1 MDKEKTKRRC
11 WLQRC
16 LILIRTPLP
25 CLGFRKIACSKEPGG
40 CSRCQKEGIACVYSP
55 QKPMG
60 RPRKRRHAQSLMSV
74 SLPMP
79 ASAVVTAPVSTAAL
93 DAAHPSTIAEALAR
107 VLPSAQAAALSVG
120 APSAYLGAGQHGGH
134 NQQHHCHQ
142 QNTTA
147 HQHNHCHSP
156 QPAVTSDLAASLLSQ
171 PLPSDISSYLTLSS
185 EYNTDNSISLH
196 IDDNGALAH
205 IPRHSQGF
213 FDGAAMPIMSLNQT
227 DLFESISFDE
237 IETDSSVS
245 SMSKDFND
253 SLQKY
258 MVSQYLDPP
267 PLSES
272 SPSTSIHSSC
282 FGSPKPHPTA
292 SCDCLASLTQ
302 ALSSLN
308 RLPADVISAM
318 QVARSATKIAYD
330 TLSCVHCYGDLYD
343 LSKPS
348 PVSRFQSMM
357 CLAALVPS
365 ACNAYATILEM
376 VDRDVERAK
385 GQLQSIYFNFK
396 EVGGIWGNLI
406 DEKGSA
412 SPECTLLRSFHDR
425 YLDPETW
432 KATIRA
438 ILKVEVYG
446 FNQKTASVSS
456 TVDCSV
462 SPYAFLHCGL
472 KDVITLLDEKNQK
485 RHDLAD
491 ALVQANHALP
501 DHNYLLTLGAPK
513 LCPRE
518 DRPCVRMLDI
528 ARMALSNLAIS

>member
-1 MDKEKTKRRC
+1 MSSGIAAAATAAATAQAASAPGPQKHRACDECR
-11 WLQRC
+11 
-16 LILIRTPLP
+16 
-25 CLGFRKIACSKEPGG
+25 FRKIACSKEPGG
-40 CSRCQKEGIACVYSP
+40 CSRCQKEGITCVYSP

-79 ASAVVTAPVSTAAL
+79 ASAAVTAPESTAAL
-93 DAAHPSTIAEALAR
+93 DAARTSTIAEALAR
-107 VLPSAQAAALSVG
+107 VLPPAQAATVSVG
-120 APSAYLGAGQHGGH
+120 APSAYLGVGQHGQNLSHGD
-134 NQQHHCHQ
+134 QSQHHCHQ
-142 QNTTA
+142 HNTAA
-147 HQHNHCHSP
+147 HQHNHCHPP

-171 PLPSDISSYLTLSS
+171 PLPSDISSYLALSS
-185 EYNTDNSISLH
+185 EYNTD
-196 IDDNGALAH
+196 DF
-205 IPRHSQGF
+205 PRHSQGF
-213 FDGAAMPIMSLNQT
+213 FDGAAMPVMNLNQA

-237 IETDSSVS
+237 TETDSSAS

-272 SPSTSIHSSC
+272 SPSTSTHSSC
-282 FGSPKPHPTA
+282 FASPKPHPTA

-318 QVARSATKIAYD
+318 QVARGATKIAYD
-330 TLSCVHCYGDLYD
+330 TLSCVYCYGDIYD

-357 CLAALVPS
+357 CLGALVPS

-406 DEKGSA
+406 DEKSPA
-412 SPECTLLRSFHDR
+412 SPECALLRSFHDR

-485 RHDLAD
+485 RHDIAD
-491 ALVQANHALP
+491 ALLQANHALP
-501 DHNYLLTLGAPK
+501 GYNYLLTLGAPK
-513 LCPRE
+513 PCPRE
-518 DRPCVRMLDI
+518 ERHCVRMLDV
-528 ARMALSNLAIS
+528 ARMALSNLVIS